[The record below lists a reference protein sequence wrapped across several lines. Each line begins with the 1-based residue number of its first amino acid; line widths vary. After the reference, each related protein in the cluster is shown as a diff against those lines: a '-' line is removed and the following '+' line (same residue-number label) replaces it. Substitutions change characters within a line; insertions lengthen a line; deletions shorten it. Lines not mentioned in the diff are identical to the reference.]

1 MTAGSLGLHIL
12 LVRGGVRIKRKSNE
26 NKCNRYG
33 DDEGTGGETESD
45 GVGLATSKSEDEP
58 FYVPVINLNS
68 QYFPC
73 CNDVQRQSVN
83 TYSCTILSNF

>member
-33 DDEGTGGETESD
+33 DDEGTDGETESD
-45 GVGLATSKSEDEP
+45 GVGLASSKSEDEP
-58 FYVPVINLNS
+58 FYIPVINLNP

-73 CNDVQRQSVN
+73 WNDVNRQTVN
-83 TYSCTILSNF
+83 I

>member
-58 FYVPVINLNS
+58 FYVPVINLNP
-68 QYFPC
+68 QYYFPC
-73 CNDVQRQSVN
+73 WNDVNRQLVD
-83 TYSCTILSNF
+83 I

>member
-1 MTAGSLGLHIL
+1 MKAGSLGLHIL

-26 NKCNRYG
+26 NKCNHYG
-33 DDEGTGGETESD
+33 DDEGTDGETESD

-58 FYVPVINLNS
+58 FHVPVINLNT

-73 CNDVQRQSVN
+73 WKIVN
-83 TYSCTILSNF
+83 R